1 MSNETAFGTIDV
13 EYALYTDEDGTFVP
27 VTTIEDRRV
36 ESAVR
41 AADTTG
47 RVETSHDP
55 EESSQLL
62 HDHVV
67 EQFYEFEYDGYRV
80 ALSGGT
86 DSRWDPSIKDWR
98 KVLVGAA
105 RVYPLTNANPAATK
119 LWMNVWTR
127 GALAIETAAGEG

>member
-1 MSNETAFGTIDV
+1 MSNSNAFGTIDV
-13 EYALYTDEDGTFVP
+13 EYALYTEDDGTFVP
-27 VTTIEDRRV
+27 VTSTEDRRV
-36 ESAVR
+36 ETEVR
-41 AADTTG
+41 AADATR
-47 RVETSHDP
+47 RVETSHDL

-67 EQFYEFEYDGYRV
+67 EQFYEFEYSGYEV
-80 ALSGGT
+80 ALSVGE

-105 RVYPLTNANPAATK
+105 RVYPLTNADPAATK

-127 GALAIETAAGEG
+127 GALDAETAAGAG